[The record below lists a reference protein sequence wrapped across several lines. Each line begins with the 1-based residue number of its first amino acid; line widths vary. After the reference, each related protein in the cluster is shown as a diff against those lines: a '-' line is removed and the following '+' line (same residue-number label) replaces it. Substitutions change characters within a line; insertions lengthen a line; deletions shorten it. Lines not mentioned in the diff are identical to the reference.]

1 MTTLELPW
9 PPSINN
15 CLRLFRGRLVLSAEA
30 RAYRQQVT
38 KLLRSS
44 PLKVAIGPVAMRL
57 DLYPPDRR
65 RRDCDNLQKVVLD
78 ALQQGG
84 AFLDD
89 AQIVWLLTIK
99 KEVVPGGKVVV
110 TMGQEYEDVLL

>member
-1 MTTLELPW
+1 
-9 PPSINN
+9 
-15 CLRLFRGRLVLSAEA
+15 V
-30 RAYRQQVT
+30 RA
-38 KLLRSS
+38 S
-44 PLKVAIGPVAMRL
+44 PIKVAIGPVALRL

-65 RRDCDNLQKVVLD
+65 RRDCDNAQKVVLD

-89 AQIVWLLTIK
+89 SQVVWLLTVK

>member
-1 MTTLELPW
+1 MITLELPW
-9 PPSINN
+9 APSINH
-15 CLRLFRGRLVLSAEA
+15 CHRLFQGRLILSREV
-30 RAYRQQVT
+30 RAYRQHVAAI
-38 KLLRSS
+38 LRAS
-44 PLKVAIGPVAMRL
+44 PIKVALGPVAMRL

-65 RRDCDNLQKVVLD
+65 RRDCDNVQKVVLD

-89 AQIVWLLTIK
+89 SQVVWLLTVK
-99 KEVVPGGKVVV
+99 KEVMPGGKVVV